1 MGAMGGLAEDK
12 KYVLKIEIPGPK
24 TAAEAEKI
32 SKIVADLKQKFG
44 ASVDSGVAR
53 KPKTKSKTR
62 SK

>member
-44 ASVDSGVAR
+44 ASVDSSVGSKS
-53 KPKTKSKTR
+53 KPKSKP
-62 SK
+62 KKK